1 MADTKQKNEYSLI
14 SLGQI
19 DADSLVQYAVAK
31 GKLVYRTDKAGTNA
45 MDVDKVAGK
54 PSNTIA
60 TAIDSAHRDTVYN
73 STHLNGKDISY
84 FMTKEGGESLTNTT
98 ASLCKKYKEEISDL
112 RDEVY
117 QLKNQLAKN
126 GFIRNDGQYCG
137 YHDLFRSHKYTHEA
151 DKLCDVTTTGL
162 TTMNQFIVSDESVFK
177 KLHVYDYIAL
187 KNTGINK
194 YRVRQITAKDK
205 DGETITVDR
214 DFDVAFNSNKYELY
228 KSAGIVY
235 DAAFK
240 FAMEPTNSIGSGNFY
255 SGVSDDSFN
264 VYKKLDKT
272 NTGYAYNFK
281 IPQGKSG
288 FLSDIELCL
297 KAYNHPG
304 ALMCYIIDERDLE
317 NFRNPEQAEADY
329 KEAVKNNS
337 DSWHFFAKSQP
348 MKTLTASEGKRYV
361 QFSFQDAQTNTY
373 PLLPQPETNETIR
386 YVLIVE
392 LLAGDTQNYY
402 NLLFLQ
408 HRNTDGSLSDL
419 QLNNTTYY
427 YTRTNTD
434 SGLDSLSTNDEINA
448 FDMYYQIHTMENNHT
463 DPSPNDQGLYSAIV
477 YNENGLAANKIRTT
491 LRIRREGQYVAVPP
505 ESPYGLTTQE
515 LSIKNENS
523 NSKIRIIDD
532 LSLTTDQTNP
542 IELRKGDADI
552 SYRVPVAIGDS
563 WSTVKGTS
571 STGVTVDSPLMLF
584 NNDKIYRIGYVVSV
598 NAYNLQFDKKTG
610 SVILSDPR
618 RFNLPLTKIIRD
630 VDTEDIEL
638 SDRLVFEA
646 DLDSEYNYFEVQV
659 YWENRKMS
667 EYQDIRRDQLGA
679 IKEITVSMDKFE

>member
-1 MADTKQKNEYSLI
+1 MADDKTTNEYNLV

-19 DADSLVQYAVAK
+19 DADAMVQYAVAK

-54 PSNTIA
+54 PANTVA
-60 TAIDSAHRDTVYN
+60 TAIDSAHRDTVNN
-73 STHLNGKDISY
+73 SVHLNGKDIGY
-84 FMTKEGGESLTNTT
+84 FMTKDEGNDLTKTTDSLR
-98 ASLCKKYKEEISDL
+98 KKYKAEISDL

-137 YHDLFRSHKYTHEA
+137 YHDLFRSHKYSHEA
-151 DKLCDVTTTGL
+151 DKLCDVSTTGL
-162 TTMNQFIVSDESVFK
+162 TGMNKITVADAEVFA

-187 KNTGINK
+187 KNTGINQ
-194 YRVRQITAKDK
+194 YRVRQIIAKDK
-205 DGETITVDR
+205 DGETITLDR
-214 DFDVAFNSNKYELY
+214 DIDAAFNSEKYELY

-235 DAAFK
+235 DASFE

-264 VYKKLDKT
+264 VYKKLDKA

-281 IPQGKSG
+281 IPQGKYG

-304 ALMCYIIDERDLE
+304 ALMCYLIDERDLP
-317 NFRNPEQAEADY
+317 NFHNPEQAEADY
-329 KEAVKNNS
+329 KEASKNNS
-337 DSWHFFAKSQP
+337 DAWHFFAKSQP

-361 QFSFQDAQTNTY
+361 QFSFQDAQTDTY

-386 YVLIVE
+386 YVLVVE
-392 LLAGDTQNYY
+392 LLSGDTQNYY

-408 HRNTDGSLSDL
+408 HRNADGSLSDL

-427 YTRTNTD
+427 YTRTATD
-434 SGLDSLSTNDEINA
+434 SGLDSTTTNDEINN
-448 FDMYYQIHTMENNHT
+448 FDMYYQVHTMENNHE
-463 DPSPNDQGLYSAIV
+463 DPSPNNQGLYSAIV

-491 LRIRREGQYVAVPP
+491 LRIRREGQYITLPP

-515 LSIKNENS
+515 LSIKNENPD
-523 NSKIRIIDD
+523 SKIRIIDD

-542 IELRKGDADI
+542 VELRKGDADI

-563 WSTVKGTS
+563 WSTIKGVS
-571 STGVTVDSPLMLF
+571 DTGVTVDSPLMLF
-584 NNDKIYRIGYVVSV
+584 KNDKIYRIGYVVSAD
-598 NAYNLQFDKKTG
+598 AYNLQFDKKTG
-610 SVILSDPR
+610 SVVLSDPK
-618 RFNLPLTKIIRD
+618 RFNLPLTKIVRD
-630 VDTEDIEL
+630 VDEEDIEL
-638 SDRLVFEA
+638 SDRLVFET
-646 DLDSEYNYFEVQV
+646 DLDSEYNYFEIQV

-667 EYQDIRRDQLGA
+667 EYQDIRRNQMGA